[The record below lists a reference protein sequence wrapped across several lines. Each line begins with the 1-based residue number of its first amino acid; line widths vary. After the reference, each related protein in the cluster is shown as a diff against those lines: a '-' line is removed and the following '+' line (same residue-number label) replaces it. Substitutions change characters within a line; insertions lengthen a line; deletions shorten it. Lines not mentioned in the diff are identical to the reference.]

1 MCGIAGIV
9 RLEGEATAADRA
21 AAERMLAAQQNRG
34 PDGQG
39 LRISGP
45 VVLGHRRLS
54 IIDLSN
60 VASQPMPNETRDV
73 WVTFNGEIYNYRELR
88 SELKAAGHE
97 FESSSDTEVLVHGY
111 EEWGAEKLYR
121 RLRGMFAY
129 AIQDE
134 RRRSEDGAPFFF
146 AARDRLG
153 IKPFYYTVSAGR
165 FAFASEVKALLRGGI
180 VAARPDRRS
189 LAAFLSLGS
198 IPFPRTWL
206 EGVECLAPGHG
217 LEVSRKGVTVRKFW
231 DLSYDAA
238 ADDASLGCLLQDS
251 VARHLVADVPVG
263 VFLSGGVDSA
273 GVACLAARG
282 HAAPV
287 RTLTIVFDEQEFSEA
302 SIARDFARSFGAEH
316 QEIRVTSAD
325 FEHAIPQFL
334 DSMDQPTADGV
345 NTWFVSRAAREAGL
359 KVVLS
364 GLGGDEVFFGYPH
377 YRPLADGSGMLGSY
391 MRSGALG
398 RRMMGWSA
406 SLYGRAIGAEKW
418 KRFDYCRNRPLHES
432 LYLLIRGFFPPDHVE
447 RLTGASTTEIEGALE
462 DSFSAIRIFGEN
474 GHVEP
479 NRFHYIEMKRYLHD
493 QLLRDSDVFS
503 MANSIE
509 LRVPLLD
516 DPLVEAGCHIP
527 AGEKIASGMNKPKLV
542 EAIADARVRETAARP
557 KRGFVF
563 PFAAWMRHHADAFE
577 ERALAGDMLERPAV
591 RACWKEFRAGRLH
604 WSRAWATVVLA
615 SRTT

>member
-9 RLEGEATAADRA
+9 RLEGEATAADSA
-21 AAERMLAAQQNRG
+21 AAGRMLAAQQNRG

-39 LRISGP
+39 LRMSGP

-54 IIDLSN
+54 IIDLSD
-60 VASQPMPNETRDV
+60 VASQPMSNETRDV

-88 SELKAAGHE
+88 SELTAAGHD

-111 EEWGAEKLYR
+111 EEWGAEGLYR

-134 RRRSEDGAPFFF
+134 RRREEGEPSFF

-153 IKPFYYTVSAGR
+153 IKPFYYTVSNGR
-165 FAFASEVKALLRGGI
+165 FAFASEVKALVRGGVI
-180 VAARPDRRS
+180 DARPDRHS

-217 LEVSRKGVTVRKFW
+217 LELSRKGITVRKLW
-231 DLSYDAA
+231 DLSYDTAA
-238 ADDASLGCLLQDS
+238 NNASLGGILQDS

-282 HAAPV
+282 RTAPV
-287 RTLTIVFDEQEFSEA
+287 RTLTIVFDEKEFSEA
-302 SIARDFARSFGAEH
+302 SVARNFAHTFGAEH

-364 GLGGDEVFFGYPH
+364 GLGGDEIFFGYPH

-391 MRSGALG
+391 MRSGALA

-406 SLYGRAIGAEKW
+406 SLYGRALGAEKW

-432 LYLLIRGFFPPDHVE
+432 LYLLIRGFFPPDDVQ
-447 RLTGASTTEIEGALE
+447 RLTGASAPEIEHSLDE
-462 DSFSAIRIFGEN
+462 SFRGIRVFGEN

-479 NRFHYIEMKRYLHD
+479 NRFHYLEMKRYLHD

-503 MANSIE
+503 MAHSIE

-516 DPLVEAGCHIP
+516 DPLVEAGCRIAP
-527 AGEKIASGMNKPKLV
+527 AEKIGAGMNKPKLV
-542 EAIADARVRETAARP
+542 EAIGDPAVRETAMRP

-563 PFAAWMRHHADAFE
+563 PFAAWMRNHADAFE
-577 ERALAGDMLERPAV
+577 ERALAGDMLERSAV

-604 WSRAWATVVLA
+604 WSRAWSTVVLA
-615 SRTT
+615 SLARG

>member
-9 RLEGEATAADRA
+9 QLENEATASDRA
-21 AAERMLAAQQNRG
+21 AAERMLTAQKNRG

-39 LRISGP
+39 LRMSGP

-60 VASQPMPNETRDV
+60 IASQPMPNETRDV

-88 SELKAAGHE
+88 SELKAAGHR

-111 EEWGAEKLYR
+111 EEWGAEGLYR

-134 RRRSEDGAPFFF
+134 RRRADGAPFFF

-153 IKPFYYTVSAGR
+153 IKPFYYTVWDGR
-165 FAFASEVKALLRGGI
+165 FAFASEVKALVRGGVI
-180 VAARPDRRS
+180 AARPDRRS

-198 IPFPRTWL
+198 VPFPRTWL
-206 EGVECLAPGHG
+206 EGIECLAPGHG
-217 LEVSRKGVTVRKFW
+217 VEISRKGVTVRKFW

-238 ADDASLGCLLQDS
+238 DDASLGSILQDS

-273 GVACLAARG
+273 GVACLASRG
-282 HAAPV
+282 RTAPV

-302 SIARDFARSFGAEH
+302 SIARDFAQAYGAEH
-316 QEIRVTSAD
+316 QEIRVTAGD
-325 FEHAIPQFL
+325 FEQAIPQFL

-364 GLGGDEVFFGYPH
+364 GLGGDEIFFGYPH
-377 YRPLADGSGMLGSY
+377 YRALADGSGMLGGY
-391 MRSGALG
+391 MRSGAFA
-398 RRMMGWSA
+398 RRMMGRSA

-432 LYLLIRGFFPPDHVE
+432 LYLLIRGFFPPDDVQ
-447 RLTGASTTEIEGALE
+447 RLTGLNSKENECSLDE
-462 DSFSAIRIFGEN
+462 SFSGIRVFGEN
-474 GHVEP
+474 GHAEP
-479 NRFHYIEMKRYLHD
+479 NRFHYLEMKRYLHD

-503 MANSIE
+503 MAHSIE

-516 DPLVEAGCHIP
+516 DPLVEAGCRIP
-527 AGEKIASGMNKPKLV
+527 PADKIAGGMNKPKLV
-542 EAIADARVRETAARP
+542 EANRRCASLRSCGASQARLCLPIRGMDAQS
-557 KRGFVF
+557 RGRFRRTG
-563 PFAAWMRHHADAFE
+563 AC
-577 ERALAGDMLERPAV
+577 GRPA
-591 RACWKEFRAGRLH
+591 RAIRGPELLEGIPRRPSALVPRMGDRSARARH
-604 WSRAWATVVLA
+604 
-615 SRTT
+615 